1 MLTNVRRSVGCA
13 AMAAAV
19 GMLFGCSSEGVEDPG
34 PGPEDITP
42 PTAPDPTTGGEDNT
56 FDHDNSGAVDPFELL
71 AQQEAEGPPEFS
83 ARLHSCPK
91 IRYATIGSL
100 LTGRGVDLATTG
112 ETQAGNIYSTSDQAL
127 GVANYGARI
136 AETTELTTAS
146 AAKLFDIFVAA
157 APEII
162 ANMPSRPECM
172 IGGVGARMFNDYN
185 QCTPDGV
192 SCLIGL
198 PATPAHMELCNRTVT
213 EASTPEMGKIIA
225 VAALAAA
232 AHTCE

>member
-1 MLTNVRRSVGCA
+1 MLTKLMTTTR
-13 AMAAAV
+13 MLAAAGLLVAACSTEGPV
-19 GMLFGCSSEGVEDPG
+19 GPDPD
-34 PGPEDITP
+34 PNDPTP
-42 PTAPDPTTGGEDNT
+42 PTAPPPTSGGQDNT
-56 FDHDNSGAVDPFELL
+56 FDHDNSAAVDPFELL

-91 IRYATIGSL
+91 IRYASIGSL
-100 LTGRGVDLATTG
+100 LAGRGVDLAATG
-112 ETQAGNIYSTSDQAL
+112 ETSAGNIYMTSDQAL

-136 AETTELTTAS
+136 PETTELTTAS

-162 ANMPSRPECM
+162 ANMPSRPECTV
-172 IGGVGARMFNDYN
+172 GGVGARMFNELG

-192 SCLIGL
+192 SCLVGL
-198 PATPAHMELCNRTVT
+198 PATPAHMELCNRTVN
-213 EASTPEMGKIIA
+213 EASTPEMGQIIA